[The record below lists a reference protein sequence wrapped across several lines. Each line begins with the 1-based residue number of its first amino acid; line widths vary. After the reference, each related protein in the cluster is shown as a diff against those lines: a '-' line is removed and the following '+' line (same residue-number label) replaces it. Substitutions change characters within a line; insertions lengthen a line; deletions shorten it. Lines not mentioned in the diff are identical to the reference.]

1 MQPPGGPSG
10 DPYPVPTALQV
21 NADASSSR
29 MPHTAID
36 PTLLPLPDDD
46 DNEDFPDFQS
56 LLKQAAKPAT
66 KVAGSRRPSSKAQGK
81 QCAVDEIAAGTQRSL
96 EVAMPLERILTRR
109 LQKRVTGVVFLVWPI
124 SVKRISKL
132 Q

>member
-29 MPHTAID
+29 MPRTAID
-36 PTLLPLPDDD
+36 PTLLPLADDD

-56 LLKQAAKPAT
+56 LFLILLFEPLRLVQNDGPILLEL
-66 KVAGSRRPSSKAQGK
+66 SSSTS
-81 QCAVDEIAAGTQRSL
+81 E
-96 EVAMPLERILTRR
+96 
-109 LQKRVTGVVFLVWPI
+109 
-124 SVKRISKL
+124 
-132 Q
+132 